1 VHLPTNAS
9 VHRYKSDSD
18 SESEQSS
25 DDDEGGNNTYFHVQ
39 DAEPPTNYE
48 DAYSTLPTKIK
59 LATIKKD
66 ISSSIKFKKD
76 VDKEKSEMNMDSK
89 SQDSGKR
96 KSYTGKK
103 TYPSER
109 EQFWLLID

>member
-1 VHLPTNAS
+1 M
-9 VHRYKSDSD
+9 
-18 SESEQSS
+18 
-25 DDDEGGNNTYFHVQ
+25 Q

-66 ISSSIKFKKD
+66 ISSSIKLKKD
-76 VDKEKSEMNMDSK
+76 EKEKSEMNMDSK

-96 KSYTGKK
+96 KTYTGKK
-103 TYPSER
+103 VYPSER

>member
-1 VHLPTNAS
+1 MFN
-9 VHRYKSDSD
+9 RYNTDDSD
-18 SESEQSS
+18 SVSDKSS

-76 VDKEKSEMNMDSK
+76 DKEKGDINDSK
-89 SQDSGKR
+89 S
-96 KSYTGKK
+96 
-103 TYPSER
+103 
-109 EQFWLLID
+109 